1 MNRRKFL
8 ERGSLGLCA
17 LAATNGSAWQ
27 VTGNRENQER
37 LTKTPGTAIRSRGEN
52 TGNES
57 RYISLNGDC
66 KFALDFQDQGES
78 EQWYSPG
85 YKDGIWDHVCIPH
98 DWFLD
103 PRFLAFMGAAWYRR
117 SFVAS
122 LDVKKQHVRLL
133 FEAVLAH
140 AKVWLNGHQLG
151 EHEGGYTPF
160 EFDVGPLLN
169 ADGTNILVV
178 RVDNRKPEVLASSV
192 GGGII
197 RDVGLVVN
205 APIYVMKQKIEAD
218 PDLHAGTAVV
228 RVCAWIR
235 NTLNRDVAAFGGI
248 ELWRE
253 DERLDILT
261 APQQVNLKASAVM
274 QVDFRVMLDPSQVS
288 LWSIDTPVLYR
299 IRTFVD
305 VGDAAC
311 DNFGIRKFERD
322 GTKLMLN
329 GQPIRLAGA
338 NRIASHADWGQ
349 NDPPEGAALD
359 MKIMKE
365 AGLVFA
371 RVSHNPLSRAVLDW
385 GDRHGMLFIEE
396 STGVGPALR
405 GEPGARDKFHRTHR
419 EMIER
424 DWNRP
429 SVVAWSIGNEFES
442 DTPAGVELVQDMY
455 SFCRSLDPTRLVTL
469 VSNRVTTQV
478 GPKEE
483 ASYYVDFVCMNTYS
497 DPVGNGANIDT
508 MHTRYPDKPLIVSEY
523 GIRVNFLED
532 EVEREDWFR
541 QMMEEIR
548 QRPFLSGAS
557 VWSFNDYR
565 SRYVGTSP
573 NGYRQWGL
581 VDELRHAR
589 GSYYLFREECSG
601 FVVRQAQLLA
611 GSVIVRL
618 AARSDFPVYPMEAAE
633 LRIRML
639 DGQGRFLEV
648 KSVPISAMEPGLEQ
662 ELHVPAASGVSNF
675 MGEIWRNGIRAMTF
689 GVVRS

>member
-8 ERGSLGLCA
+8 EGGSLGLCA
-17 LAATNGSAWQ
+17 LAATNGRAWQ
-27 VTGNRENQER
+27 VQESSENQER
-37 LTKTPGTAIRSRGEN
+37 LVEAPSTANDSRGQN
-52 TGNES
+52 TGS
-57 RYISLNGDC
+57 QPRYISLNGDC
-66 KFALDFQDQGES
+66 KFALDFQDLGES
-78 EQWYSPG
+78 EQWYSLG
-85 YKDGIWDHVCIPH
+85 YKDGIWDHVSIPH

-103 PRFLAFMGAAWYRR
+103 PRFLTFMGAAWYRR
-117 SFVAS
+117 SFVTPF
-122 LDVKKQHVRLL
+122 DVKERHVRLV

-140 AKVWLNGHQLG
+140 AKVWLNGHELG
-151 EHEGGYTPF
+151 EHVGGYTPF

-169 ADGTNILVV
+169 TDAPNMLVV
-178 RVDNRKPEVLASSV
+178 RVDNRKPEIPASSQ

-197 RDVGLVVN
+197 RDVELIVN

-218 PDLHAGTAVV
+218 PDLNDGTAVV
-228 RVCAWIR
+228 RVRAWVC
-235 NTLNRDVAAFGGI
+235 NTLNRDVAALVGAQ
-248 ELWRE
+248 LWRE
-253 DERLDILT
+253 DEELDGAA
-261 APQQVNLKASAVM
+261 APLEVTLKASAVT
-274 QVDFRVMLDPSQVS
+274 QVDLRYALDRSHVS
-288 LWSIDTPVLYR
+288 LWSLDTPVLYR

-311 DNFGIRKFERD
+311 DKFGIRKFERD
-322 GTKLMLN
+322 GTKLLLN

-359 MKIMKE
+359 MKMMKE

-371 RVSHNPLSRAVLDW
+371 RMCHTPLSRAVLDW

-405 GEPGARDKFHRTHR
+405 GEAGARDKFHRTHR

-455 SFCRSLDPTRLVTL
+455 RFCRSLDPTRLVTL
-469 VSNRVTTQV
+469 VTNRVTTQV
-478 GPKEE
+478 APKEE

-497 DPVGNGANIDT
+497 DPVGNGAHIDT
-508 MHTRYPDKPLIVSEY
+508 MHARYPDKPLIVSEY

-541 QMMEEIR
+541 QMLVEIR
-548 QRPFLSGAS
+548 RRPFLSGAS

-581 VDELRHAR
+581 VDEFRHAR

-601 FVVRQAQLLA
+601 FVVRQAQLLP

-618 AARSDFPVYPMEAAE
+618 AARSDFPVYPMAAAE